1 MAKGKYIRVA
11 VILECTSCSQNSSV
25 NKQSTESTQYAQLIG
40 IEKILSP
47 LLQTY
52 DSRRNKEIDKMD
64 RFCVT
69 LPKEHENDQFF
80 IYIL

>member
-1 MAKGKYIRVA
+1 MTKGKDIRVA
-11 VILECTSCSQNSSV
+11 IYYS
-25 NKQSTESTQYAQLIG
+25 KESTQYARLIG
-40 IEKILSP
+40 IEKFLSV

-52 DSRRNKEIDKMD
+52 DSHRNKEINKMD

-69 LPKEHENDQFF
+69 LPKDHENEQFF